1 MCVQCVVVWDVAQR
15 APLCSHKV
23 GTGKSGPGR
32 VVTWVHQDTFMV
44 GGQVRHHHYLKEDWL
59 LSVLQGWVLTATSSA
74 PPICNIS
81 L

>member
-1 MCVQCVVVWDVAQR
+1 MQCVVVWDVAQR

-44 GGQVRHHHYLKEDWL
+44 GGQVSFKLHLVTFSD
-59 LSVLQGWVLTATSSA
+59 SV
-74 PPICNIS
+74 S

>member
-1 MCVQCVVVWDVAQR
+1 MQCVVVWDVAQR

-44 GGQVRHHHYLKEDWL
+44 GGQVRHQWPSY
-59 LSVLQGWVLTATSSA
+59 
-74 PPICNIS
+74 IIII
-81 L
+81 

>member
-1 MCVQCVVVWDVAQR
+1 MQCVVVWDVAQR

-44 GGQVRHHHYLKEDWL
+44 GGQVRHLYP
-59 LSVLQGWVLTATSSA
+59 SFISST
-74 PPICNIS
+74 NM
-81 L
+81 